1 MPASPDRKTLGA
13 AAEAAA
19 CAHLEAAGLHRLAH
33 HVNYRFGELD
43 WVMREGDTIVFVEV
57 RYRRDES
64 FGGAAGSVDFRKRR
78 RLVLAAKTPSTAS
91 GSAAPSRSRTSEAVA
106 PHTVSRGGGT
116 GRRRCSSRR
125 RWRRASSSSD
135 AGR

>member
-78 RLVLAAKTPSTAS
+78 RLVLAARAWLAS
-91 GSAAPSRSRTSEAVA
+91 QRRLAEAPCRFDVVTVQGAEEAFECEWI
-106 PHTVSRGGGT
+106 RGAFT
-116 GRRRCSSRR
+116 LE
-125 RWRRASSSSD
+125 D
-135 AGR
+135 V